1 MNFKKS
7 LLTYGLADI
16 ISKSIGLIT
25 SPISTRLLT
34 MSQYGAAPLLSAVW
48 TPFALV
54 QHGGFDWAYSFFLAR
69 QQADH
74 ERQHLIATASLLAY
88 FSALIVWLVF
98 MLFVFSTGWLSNY
111 ASVSNAELALFATGL
126 LPAALIN
133 WLCYLLRFLQR
144 ADSFVKI
151 ALFGRILPAVFVLPV
166 LPWVDQDYRLLV
178 SFGGGWLLSC
188 LALAYALF
196 EIRRIGHWPFDMS
209 LMDLILAKKMFRYA
223 IYLAPGSF
231 AYALIVITDR
241 LLIGHF
247 LDTEAVAIF
256 AVAMMIGS
264 VGAMFVGWF
273 GLAFDPH
280 LLKWIASG
288 DQDAYLPK
296 LQLLAP
302 CLSVLF
308 GTLSSLAAIWS
319 SSLISLIYPA
329 GYVQAAQLV
338 PFVIFAA
345 ALTALSRIGVA
356 TATISQR
363 AKYHLVI
370 YWLALL
376 VNVIMGLVAIPAL
389 GVVGAVISTIFA
401 ELIILGSWI
410 YLGRFHLKN
419 FPIDWS
425 LSLLILFLSLLF
437 NAFVIYYGV
446 DFSLKLLVL
455 LSMLVC
461 FMNLSFLY
469 CSIGRNGVSILI
481 QYIKRT

>member
-34 MSQYGAAPLLSAVW
+34 MSQYGAAPLMSAVW

-69 QQADH
+69 QQADR
-74 ERQHLIATASLLAY
+74 ERQHLIATASLFAY
-88 FSALIVWLVF
+88 LSALIVWLFF
-98 MLFVFSTGWLSNY
+98 MLFAFSTGWLPNY
-111 ASVSNAELALFATGL
+111 ASVSNAELALFAAGL

-144 ADSFVKI
+144 ADSYVRI
-151 ALFGRILPAVFVLPV
+151 TLLGRILPAIFVLPI
-166 LPWVDQDYRLLV
+166 LPWVRQEYRLLV

-196 EIRRIGHWPFDMS
+196 EIRRVGHWPFDVS
-209 LMDLILAKKMFRYA
+209 LLDMKLAKKMFRYA
-223 IYLAPGSF
+223 IFLAPGSF

-264 VGAMFVGWF
+264 LGTMFVGWF

-302 CLSVLF
+302 CLSVF
-308 GTLSSLAAIWS
+308 FATLSSLAAIWS
-319 SSLISLIYPA
+319 SSFINLIYPA
-329 GYVQAAQLV
+329 GYVQSAQLV
-338 PFVIFAA
+338 PLVIFAA
-345 ALTALSRIGVA
+345 ALTALSRLGVA

-370 YWLALL
+370 YWFALL
-376 VNVIMGLVAIPAL
+376 ANVIIGLVMIPVV
-389 GVVGAVISTIFA
+389 GVIGAVISTVFA
-401 ELIILGSWI
+401 ELIILGCWI
-410 YLGRFHLKN
+410 YLGTVCLKN
-419 FPIDWS
+419 LPITWTSS
-425 LSLLILFLSLLF
+425 LMILFFALVF
-437 NAFVIYYGV
+437 NSFVMYSGGE
-446 DFSLKLLVL
+446 FSLYMLML
-455 LSMLVC
+455 LSMLV
-461 FMNLSFLY
+461 FFLNLFFLY
-469 CSIGRNGVSILI
+469 CSIGEKGMSTLI
-481 QYIKRT
+481 RYVK